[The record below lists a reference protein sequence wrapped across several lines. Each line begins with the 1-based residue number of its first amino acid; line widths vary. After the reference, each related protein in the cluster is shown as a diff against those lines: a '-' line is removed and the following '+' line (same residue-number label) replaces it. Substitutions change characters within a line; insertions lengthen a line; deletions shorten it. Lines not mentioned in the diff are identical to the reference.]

1 MNTSGE
7 IRDDD
12 TTIINTLT
20 EQNSTGFNPQRP
32 WPGGQTNI
40 TTPQLHIPT
49 HYMLTSF
56 HLNMVRRLTLK
67 YLHTSN
73 YPLSSD
79 ELETPRFYATRPWT
93 KPNVTH
99 AAKE

>member
-40 TTPQLHIPT
+40 TTTQLHIPT

-56 HLNMVRRLTLK
+56 HLNMVRRLPLK
-67 YLHTSN
+67 MLYTHPIIHYLPMN
-73 YPLSSD
+73 
-79 ELETPRFYATRPWT
+79 
-93 KPNVTH
+93 
-99 AAKE
+99 